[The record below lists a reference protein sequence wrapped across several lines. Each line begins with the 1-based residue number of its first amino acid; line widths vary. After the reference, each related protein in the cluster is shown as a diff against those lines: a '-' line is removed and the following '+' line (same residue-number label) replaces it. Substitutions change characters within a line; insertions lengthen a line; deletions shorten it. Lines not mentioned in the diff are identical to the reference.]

1 MIHNPRPEALTSSL
15 MNFPSTTCYHCFVS
29 NRSPPSSMS
38 MSMSMSTSMSMSM
51 LEALRLRV
59 ETRQRTRGRYRD
71 QGAGGSLLPPGTCEA
86 FGEGRRERTAN
97 GTIDSTYQS
106 LMGWQEEVRAST
118 RGKYRCSEA
127 RLATFATT
135 RSTRAQYRRPPMV
148 LPSCKWLRFV

>member
-1 MIHNPRPEALTSSL
+1 MFLVSVQVCHGMIHNPRSEALTSSL
-15 MNFPSTTCYHCFVS
+15 MNLPSTTCYHCFVS
-29 NRSPPSSMS
+29 NRSPPPSM
-38 MSMSMSTSMSMSM
+38 T
-51 LEALRLRV
+51 LEVLRLRV

-106 LMGWQEEVRAST
+106 LIGWQEEVRAST